1 MCALLYLCKSRNS
14 HLKVY
19 KKTKRLKMQEFML
32 IKHVFMQKQR
42 NGPSINII
50 QDYLHPN
57 KTHKYFALISDFCVF
72 MHATGK
78 VVAM

>member
-1 MCALLYLCKSRNS
+1 
-14 HLKVY
+14 
-19 KKTKRLKMQEFML
+19 MQEFML